1 MAASVVASTTRRK
14 DKIGQV
20 STTTSSTTRQK
31 DKIGQVSALHLDPC
45 QCPVLALEY
54 LYIICITYVHVAI
67 ALVEVITIGFKICCK
82 SFKNGVWRSWAWTC
96 DNNVPSH
103 SIFQYMH
110 ALLVLST
117 QIRSAPRPKP
127 VAIGP
132 SPLLRPSRH
141 VPSCVPWIVHT
152 SQLLVASY

>member
-1 MAASVVASTTRRK
+1 M
-14 DKIGQV
+14 
-20 STTTSSTTRQK
+20 
-31 DKIGQVSALHLDPC
+31 L
-45 QCPVLALEY
+45 
-54 LYIICITYVHVAI
+54 
-67 ALVEVITIGFKICCK
+67 EVITIGFKICCK

-103 SIFQYMH
+103 SIFQYKH

-132 SPLLRPSRH
+132 RPLLRPSRH
-141 VPSCVPWIVHT
+141 VPSCVPWIVQASSSWLLT
-152 SQLLVASY
+152 KKFLAFKYRYFCKLGRRICTTEQPQRVVQKKFLVCVKSYWVLYLLAPQTDQLMKSKHASSRP

>member
-1 MAASVVASTTRRK
+1 MAASLVASTTRRK

-20 STTTSSTTRQK
+20 STTTNPTTRQK
-31 DKIGQVSALHLDPC
+31 DKIASVLLLGLCLF
-45 QCPVLALEY
+45 PVLALEY

-82 SFKNGVWRSWAWTC
+82 SFKNGVWRSWAWIC
-96 DNNVPSH
+96 VPLH
-103 SIFQYMH
+103 IPVIQYVH

-117 QIRSAPRPKP
+117 QIRSACGHWSQSAFTTLPPCPQLCP
-127 VAIGP
+127 VD
-132 SPLLRPSRH
+132 S
-141 VPSCVPWIVHT
+141 T